1 MSTETE
7 LQVAVKTNNKKDSR
21 KKVQEHSEATL
32 IKRFKGEVIPYK
44 AKPIGI
50 DEVSAAQGDKLCQE
64 ENINRNLFNHL
75 LWRNQNLMPFSITIL
90 FTKFPTL

>member
-21 KKVQEHSEATL
+21 KKVQEQATL
-32 IKRFKGEVIPYK
+32 IKRFKGKVIPYK

-50 DEVSAAQGDKLCQE
+50 DEVSAARGDNLCQE